1 MSLLDTKDYGL
12 AFQEMILNILTT
24 DPEIYSRC
32 QNILTGDY
40 FEPKLKP
47 VVDYIVEYTRKHP
60 VLPNRVDV
68 KVKTGYQLEEVTG
81 ICKEHHTAFL
91 EDIEN
96 FCRHKALELAII
108 EGMKLVQDKKYGKVE
123 SLIKDAMMVSLQKDI
138 GTDYFLDPLTRNQQ
152 LASNQGTISTG
163 WSEVDNMLF
172 GGFGDGELEIFVA
185 PSGGGKSVAL
195 QNLSIN
201 FSKRG
206 LPGAYISLELKE
218 ELVANR
224 MDSILTGRT
233 KGEIFRNMEEAALD
247 VQIKGKG
254 GMGQLYVKRMPE
266 TITTVHDIKAYIKE
280 LQIRTGVKLQYL
292 AVDYLDLLA
301 TPRAE
306 ASDVFN
312 KDKFVCEE
320 LRALAFELGIVVI
333 TASQLNRSA
342 VEEKQYNHSNIA
354 GGISK
359 IYTADN
365 VIGIYTTALMKENG
379 LMEFQFL
386 KTRNSN
392 GVGRSVKLAYKID
405 TLAISDLDEQ
415 TPNQSPDTK
424 PAFRTPAT
432 DNKSKLQGLL
442 SSINNSSL

>member
-24 DPEIYSRC
+24 DTEIFSRC
-32 QNILTGDY
+32 QNILTGAY
-40 FEPKLKP
+40 FEPKLQP

-60 VLPNRVDV
+60 VLPNRIDV

-138 GTDYFLDPLTRNQQ
+138 GTDYFFDPLTRNQQ

-201 FSKRG
+201 FSKRK
-206 LPGAYISLELKE
+206 LNGAYISLELKE

-233 KGEIFRNMEEAALD
+233 KGEIFRNMEDASLD
-247 VQIKGKG
+247 VQIKGKD
-254 GMGQLYVKRMPE
+254 MGKLYVKRMPE

-365 VIGIYTTALMKENG
+365 VIGIYTTSLMKENG

-392 GVGRSVKLAYKID
+392 GVGRSVKLSYKID

-415 TPNQSPDTK
+415 STNSTPNNTPQYQ
-424 PAFRTPAT
+424 TPAS
-432 DNKSKLQGLL
+432 NKSKLQGLL
-442 SSINNSSL
+442 SSINTASL